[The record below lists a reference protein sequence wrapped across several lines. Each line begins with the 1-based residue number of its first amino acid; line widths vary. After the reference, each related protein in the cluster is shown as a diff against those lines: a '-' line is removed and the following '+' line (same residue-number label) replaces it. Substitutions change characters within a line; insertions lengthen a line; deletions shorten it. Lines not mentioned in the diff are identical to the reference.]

1 MTPHRST
8 PTSMNSQHRPVGW
21 RRQDW
26 RPLMGEPPS
35 AELLSWVV
43 LVLLTFAPA
52 IGWWLAGGLRRL
64 FT

>member
-1 MTPHRST
+1 MHFPRSFSGHPFKRSERFGSRHR
-8 PTSMNSQHRPVGW
+8 
-21 RRQDW
+21 DW
-26 RPLMGEPPS
+26 RPLMGRAPS
-35 AELLSWVV
+35 AEVVGWVV

>member
-1 MTPHRST
+1 MHFPRSF
-8 PTSMNSQHRPVGW
+8 PELSFKRPD
-21 RRQDW
+21 RFASRHQAW
-26 RPLMGEPPS
+26 RPLMGRAPS
-35 AELLSWVV
+35 AEALGWVV